1 MKKFLS
7 LILAL
12 LCVLS
17 VFCGCSS
24 YQELNVNQSETTTTE
39 EATEPETPPSHT
51 NTKEPKDIVK
61 IYMDNIDVWKA
72 NAEST
77 EWYGYLFLDLDFDG
91 VLELVSSVC
100 RGTGFFS
107 ENKYYKANLDTNTV
121 SEIPFPNKNSS
132 MECDLT
138 GIDYPQLYKNNATGK
153 LKYLMYDNMRNGAAN
168 TTTTISELWM
178 DENGNVAT
186 KNLWTFNY
194 AAESYNVQGVYTYM
208 TYDEDGKAITI
219 TESEYDELLEQYE
232 IANTNLKMEFKT
244 VSGYGTI
251 ESDYSDFHALDY
263 NSQTELLL
271 ESYNAFKY

>member
-1 MKKFLS
+1 MKKIISFVLV
-7 LILAL
+7 LVLT
-12 LCVLS
+12 LS

-24 YQELNVNQSETTTTE
+24 SENKTDTQT
-39 EATEPETPPSHT
+39 EATEATT
-51 NTKEPKDIVK
+51 EPQNLPTHSKATSDEAVVK
-61 IYMDNIDVWKA
+61 VFMDNIDVWKSTV
-72 NAEST
+72 EST

-91 VLELVSSVC
+91 VLELVSTVC

-138 GIDYPQLYKNNATGK
+138 GIDYPQLYRNNATGK

-168 TTTTISELWM
+168 TTTTLSELWL
-178 DENGNVAT
+178 DENGNIAT
-186 KNLWTFNY
+186 QNLWTFDY
-194 AAESYNVQGVYTYM
+194 AAESYDVQGVYTYI
-208 TYDEDGKAITI
+208 TYDESGKAITI
-219 TESEYDELLEQYE
+219 TEAEYDELLEQYE

-251 ESDYSDFHALDY
+251 ESDYSDFHSLDY
-263 NSQTELLL
+263 NKQTELLL